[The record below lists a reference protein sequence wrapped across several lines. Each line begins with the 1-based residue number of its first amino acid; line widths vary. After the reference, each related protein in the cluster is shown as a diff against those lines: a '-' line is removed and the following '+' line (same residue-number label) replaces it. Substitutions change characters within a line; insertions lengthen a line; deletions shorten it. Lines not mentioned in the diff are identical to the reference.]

1 MAAFLCGTLYA
12 MTDVRLTD
20 LVDPD
25 KLAQLRALADGDD
38 GPAGP
43 ETKGMEFK
51 ADDAAGELEH
61 KADPGVGGA
70 QVLSV
75 DDDTG
80 LVEALVSVTGVEDKV
95 KDTIEPGA
103 YTKTLGKHEPI
114 GVWSHDDKTWVA
126 RTEEAVELMPG
137 DPFFKGLKTM
147 DGQPWPKEAGAV
159 KVKARFNLDT
169 THGREAYSDVKFF
182 QGKTG
187 WSIGYRATKAQR
199 NPRTGQRSIK
209 ELDWFEYSPVM
220 VGAASQPMT
229 LSVKSLSQPVD
240 PDAHVDLVDVEALTD
255 AEVKARDE
263 LRSWLETKA
272 TAAALE
278 TKDIV
283 RTPEGARRFGQPI
296 GTRIVKDRIPA
307 SALKVGDEVDFQGG
321 APGMGASPVKGHVE
335 KVDVGS
341 DTVVITVNGKDHKLG
356 RNDPIDVQRAL
367 PSGQTMSGG
376 SGPKTQGEHKAQ
388 LDAVPEGG
396 VVTVKMST
404 GSDRTFT
411 KDKDGAFTIG
421 TGSRNGGATS
431 SGAGTSG
438 TIEADQLARIL
449 ATAEGNGTEVTYP
462 RTMKEKSPAQG
473 STQAERVAA
482 AGPLK
487 MPDPSLLKPTGS
499 PAKTP
504 DDHAGKTPARA
515 AIEDADS
522 LLESLRE
529 EEGDHGPRGWDT
541 QMDDWNAELA
551 SIRKKE
557 GEGKPVSD
565 DLNAFADDLENNVS
579 TGKHDDLLA
588 EVVASL
594 RAAASSKGGSAG
606 PDPAKMDDEAIA
618 QERGKVQSAIEKER
632 ARLIGDGW
640 MDSGKPD
647 GRPTPELDKLED
659 RNDALAFEAHKR
671 VGLADPADGVRRDVG
686 PDMAPRAPRARPVQG
701 FDAAKRTSNGNPP
714 GKEYHAQL
722 THRFGM
728 TRDESGDV
736 RALTGAGQWDY
747 WTARQEGRS
756 HKQALNRGGG
766 QGRVRGRA
774 PAGYAESGAADQRVK
789 DQAKLAAINKRR
801 RARGQLPLNRL
812 PDQTKELWD
821 LEDIEAKLLEL
832 ELLDDAEFKALAHES
847 LDRSPRSNWVEKAG
861 QLPAYI
867 QHIAK
872 DLHEER
878 GMDMSRAIATAIS
891 RCKVWAAGGDGVK
904 PDTQAKAA
912 KAIAEWEALKA
923 KSHLKYDSELLE
935 ELEQKALDT
944 LEAIEDAWAFLYE
957 AGEFKA
963 QVGTAEEY
971 IRVDAETGETIGV
984 ATVPDDVEPVTEVK
998 SGDAGDT
1005 VELSASELLAATQLR
1020 RGLLG

>member
-1 MAAFLCGTLYA
+1 
-12 MTDVRLTD
+12 
-20 LVDPD
+20 
-25 KLAQLRALADGDD
+25 
-38 GPAGP
+38 
-43 ETKGMEFK
+43 
-51 ADDAAGELEH
+51 
-61 KADPGVGGA
+61 
-70 QVLSV
+70 
-75 DDDTG
+75 
-80 LVEALVSVTGVEDKV
+80 
-95 KDTIEPGA
+95 
-103 YTKTLGKHEPI
+103 
-114 GVWSHDDKTWVA
+114 
-126 RTEEAVELMPG
+126 
-137 DPFFKGLKTM
+137 
-147 DGQPWPKEAGAV
+147 
-159 KVKARFNLDT
+159 
-169 THGREAYSDVKFF
+169 
-182 QGKTG
+182 
-187 WSIGYRATKAQR
+187 
-199 NPRTGQRSIK
+199 
-209 ELDWFEYSPVM
+209 
-220 VGAASQPMT
+220 
-229 LSVKSLSQPVD
+229 
-240 PDAHVDLVDVEALTD
+240 
-255 AEVKARDE
+255 
-263 LRSWLETKA
+263 
-272 TAAALE
+272 
-278 TKDIV
+278 
-283 RTPEGARRFGQPI
+283 
-296 GTRIVKDRIPA
+296 
-307 SALKVGDEVDFQGG
+307 LKVGDEVDFQGG
-321 APGMGASPVKGHVE
+321 SPGTGASPVKGHVE

-341 DTVVITVNGKDHKLG
+341 NSVDITVDGKVHRVG

-367 PSGQTMSGG
+367 PEGASMSGDG
-376 SGPKTQGEHKAQ
+376 KRTQGDHKAL
-388 LDAVPEGG
+388 LDALPEGG
-396 VVTVKMST
+396 VVTAKMST

-421 TGSRNGGATS
+421 TGARNGGATS

-487 MPDPSLLKPTGS
+487 MPDPSLLKPAAASGS
-499 PAKTP
+499 KKASDVKIGDRVTTEDGQTVTVDDVIYPDDDGGVTIVDSDGEMHGLGMAGDPVKVAGGKAAPVSGKDTRAAARKADLAAARKDDEKAISLPGTEGAHTEIPAVSDLAKQIREYYSGGPNRKMPSGDGAEYDVMDDLDLPTDGDDNEAMTLLAARIKKAMSGGSAAPAKTP

-557 GEGKPVSD
+557 GEGKPVGD
-565 DLNAFADDLENNVS
+565 DLRAFADDLENNVS
-579 TGKHDDLLA
+579 TGKHGDLLA

-647 GRPTPELDKLED
+647 GRATPELDKLED

-766 QGRVRGRA
+766 QGRLRGRA

-957 AGEFKA
+957 AEFKA

-971 IRVDAETGETIGV
+971 IRVDAATGETIGV
-984 ATVPDDVEPVTEVK
+984 ATVPDVELAAEVK